1 MYKVLK
7 TAPWDLQERAVAPG
21 PAFLVPGPFAQ
32 AQLLVSIL
40 ASSPAGDCRSLDVG
54 LYGHFS
60 LSLSPPLL
68 ALYVACRS
76 SWPEIKPVPQ
86 Q

>member
-21 PAFLVPGPFAQ
+21 PAFLVPGLFAQ

-54 LYGHFS
+54 LYSHFS
-60 LSLSPPLL
+60 LSLSPSFGLVCGLQKFL
-68 ALYVACRS
+68 ARD
-76 SWPEIKPVPQ
+76 
-86 Q
+86 